1 MLKLYDTAMSN
12 PYPVE
17 WLGDCIKAYEI
28 EDEEELE
35 KQEWFQVLWD
45 SVKQELA
52 QAEALFTQG
61 ISVCQEPGGPCLYEE
76 ALQSDMLLI
85 DELQLLCEKQD
96 FDGMASLLSA
106 LKFARLSAKKS
117 RRCRRIQKGAGKK
130 ASGGRERAFKRSF

>member
-1 MLKLYDTAMSN
+1 M
-12 PYPVE
+12 E

-96 FDGMASLLSA
+96 LTGCVVAFCSEICAP
-106 LKFARLSAKKS
+106 FCEKS

-130 ASGGRERAFKRSF
+130 SFGRKGKGF